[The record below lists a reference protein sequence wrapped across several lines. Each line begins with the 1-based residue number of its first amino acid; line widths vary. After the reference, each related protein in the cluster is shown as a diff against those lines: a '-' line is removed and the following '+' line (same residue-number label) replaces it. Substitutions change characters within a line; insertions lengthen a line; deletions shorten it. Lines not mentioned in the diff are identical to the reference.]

1 VYHQSHYVPD
11 RDADG
16 QVQGYFSFNFDITR
30 LKLAEAELDRLARK
44 DSLTGVSNRRDFEE
58 QLERAV
64 KHCAQRGDDLAL
76 LCLDLDHFKTVNDRF
91 GHPVG
96 DAVIQAFAQ
105 RLRSVL
111 REEDVV
117 ARLGGDEFMLL
128 IRSPAPDVAAIVAE
142 KVLAAMRE
150 PIHVDGRDLQ
160 VGVSIGIAVS
170 SGGLSASQLMSLAD
184 QALYQAKAAGR
195 NTWRHVRAG
204 EDRKH

>member
-1 VYHQSHYVPD
+1 M
-11 RDADG
+11 
-16 QVQGYFSFNFDITR
+16 
-30 LKLAEAELDRLARK
+30 
-44 DSLTGVSNRRDFEE
+44 
-58 QLERAV
+58 
-64 KHCAQRGDDLAL
+64 
-76 LCLDLDHFKTVNDRF
+76 
-91 GHPVG
+91 G

-128 IRSPAPDVAAIVAE
+128 IRSPAPDVAAIVAD

-150 PIHVDGRDLQ
+150 PIPVEGRDLQ

-170 SGGLSASQLMSLAD
+170 SGGLNASQLMSLAD

-204 EDRKH
+204 ELPKH